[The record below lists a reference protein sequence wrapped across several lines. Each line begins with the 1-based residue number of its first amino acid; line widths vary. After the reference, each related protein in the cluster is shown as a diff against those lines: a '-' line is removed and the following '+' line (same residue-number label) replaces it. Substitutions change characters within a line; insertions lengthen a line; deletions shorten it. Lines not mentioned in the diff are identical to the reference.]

1 MPLFD
6 RLKQS
11 GLDFY
16 SDFKHGLQ
24 DQLKNK
30 YNLYD
35 TVYDLKQFPQG
46 SNPDLALTT
55 VLREEGN
62 LRHAPT
68 MGTII
73 NFDPNKKNPFNEYIS
88 PFAFSGPGE
97 FESVKELKQTNQVL
111 RDHLKNISTDDPSNP
126 WYAMDPERKL
136 KEQQFIADKIQ
147 SNNNAID
154 QIQHPF
160 YRNFLKYQIGNQ
172 LDKMH
177 IGGTVYQSPV
187 GGKGGA
193 RDKLY
198 GRLTNKALALP
209 EKPAPGMPADV
220 GEATRKDLGR
230 WKNAEGKIV
239 DFYPANL
246 KQPAIRQAYG
256 LPQSYDVSD
265 IARNHNNLVKPVI
278 QGNPYNATSRSV
290 STQSP
295 RFRASRAALAG
306 DTMSVLS
313 ALPSAEAIKAYGEQ
327 GFIPGIRQQAFDY
340 AQGIPSM
347 AVAGGLGYVAPM
359 TTTTLLPGVA
369 AGMGLA
375 EGARSINELTRQTT
389 GESLLSKTRQFLG
402 TEPRTG
408 YIERPLAGR
417 FSKDLEQINNPPTMQ
432 PNTNP
437 RSLAKQKRPFN
448 PLRLEFGISE
458 RLFGPNGR
466 FKPFKGLG
474 ILR

>member
-1 MPLFD
+1 MIEFNPLFNRIKD
-6 RLKQS
+6 DGLHYYHSLKHRLKNE
-11 GLDFY
+11 
-16 SDFKHGLQ
+16 
-24 DQLKNK
+24 LKNK

-55 VLREEGN
+55 VLRTEGN
-62 LRHAPT
+62 KYVAPT
-68 MGTII
+68 MGTSIYF
-73 NFDPNKKNPFNEYIS
+73 NPNAMDSDEYVA
-88 PFAFSGPGE
+88 PFAFSGPGGLK
-97 FESVKELKQTNQVL
+97 SVKELKESNEEMRGL
-111 RDHLKNISTDDPSNP
+111 LKSLSTDDT
-126 WYAMDPERKL
+126 ALEMDPEDYFRTHKYATD
-136 KEQQFIADKIQ
+136 QIQF
-147 SNNNAID
+147 NNDAID
-154 QIQHPF
+154 RIQHPF
-160 YRNFLKYQIGNQ
+160 YRNFLKYQIGDQ
-172 LDKMH
+172 LDKTR
-177 IGGTVYQSPV
+177 IGGIVYQEPI

-193 RDKLY
+193 RDKMY
-198 GRLTNKALALP
+198 GRLTNNALSIPKKLIPYQRADIGQATR
-209 EKPAPGMPADV
+209 EDV
-220 GEATRKDLGR
+220 GL
-230 WKNAEGKIV
+230 WKNAEGKLV
-239 DFYPANL
+239 DFYPPNL

-265 IARNHNNLVKPVI
+265 IARDHDNLVKPVI
-278 QGNPYNATSRSV
+278 EGDPYRTNSRSV

-437 RSLAKQKRPFN
+437 RPLAKQKRPFN